1 MLRRDGLEEP
11 VETSFSICGGGELL
25 RPAVE
30 GTKFE
35 NGSFIVFD
43 RRMPVRYVEWRIN
56 KVGSANKKKNVKEG
70 SEVRSSKECA

>member
-11 VETSFSICGGGELL
+11 VETSFSNCGGGELL

-43 RRMPVRYVEWRIN
+43 RRMPVRGVAESIRL
-56 KVGSANKKKNVKEG
+56 VPRLKK
-70 SEVRSSKECA
+70 RTSSKVLR